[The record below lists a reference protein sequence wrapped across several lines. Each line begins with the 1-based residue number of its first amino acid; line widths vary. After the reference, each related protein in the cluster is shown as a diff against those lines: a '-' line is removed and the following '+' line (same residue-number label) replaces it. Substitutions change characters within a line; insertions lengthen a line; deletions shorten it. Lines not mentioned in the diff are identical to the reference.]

1 MHQVV
6 RGWWPGQGSQR
17 FIGHLVLRQKPTTLK
32 ASAADARCV
41 FELVLIFFSSRLP
54 SDTRLFPVPLA
65 FLLRTLS
72 KYSFCQ
78 GLIKARCTACY
89 SSKENLRMAGLCK
102 TCSGNYRGSHCN
114 DCKNNAYEING
125 ICELKREPGSS
136 CAESYQ
142 CTSAKCPRSQ
152 SAGHC
157 CASNVVTQA
166 GSPHQCL
173 ACDARGACTSCAQH
187 HLWSGALCKTKVP
200 QPGGAVCEV
209 DSDCSSGQCGH
220 SAPGELGHC
229 CSRRINH
236 CSYCGK
242 NGECKQCD
250 QGWTFD
256 FGAQKCMSDCTS
268 VAAPV
273 PHSVK
278 HGHWGKPYLRY
289 KSPHVT
295 GHGSCESQ
303 SQHLQCLNGK
313 MTNCEAVG
321 SSACESEY
329 ASCKSDATTSCR
341 RQTHTHTI

>member
-1 MHQVV
+1 
-6 RGWWPGQGSQR
+6 
-17 FIGHLVLRQKPTTLK
+17 
-32 ASAADARCV
+32 
-41 FELVLIFFSSRLP
+41 
-54 SDTRLFPVPLA
+54 
-65 FLLRTLS
+65 
-72 KYSFCQ
+72 
-78 GLIKARCTACY
+78 
-89 SSKENLRMAGLCK
+89 MAGLCK

-125 ICELKREPGSS
+125 ICELKREAGSS

-242 NGECKQCD
+242 NGECKQCV

-256 FGAQKCMSDCTS
+256 FGAQKCMSDSS

-278 HGHWGKPYLRY
+278 HGHWGKPHSGP
-289 KSPHVT
+289 SPHVT
-295 GHGSCESQ
+295 GTELRVAVTASSVLERKNDQLRSGRGWHVSSSMQVAQRMHDLMVGGKRTRTRFERESVAPGETCQ
-303 SQHLQCLNGK
+303 SQDQVQECVGAGALADWKAIAAAWWRRDIYSSH
-313 MTNCEAVG
+313 AVPLGRPGASQECG
-321 SSACESEY
+321 S
-329 ASCKSDATTSCR
+329 TTSAIPLQHPR
-341 RQTHTHTI
+341 VRL